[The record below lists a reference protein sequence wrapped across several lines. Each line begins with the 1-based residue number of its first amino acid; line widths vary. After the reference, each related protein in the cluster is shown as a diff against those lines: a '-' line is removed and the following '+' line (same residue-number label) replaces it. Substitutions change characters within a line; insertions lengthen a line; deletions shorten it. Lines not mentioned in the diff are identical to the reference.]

1 MRRFALSRCSGG
13 MEGRPISAY
22 ISSKTGE
29 SSLSTGSTS
38 ARMRRM
44 GWPPGTFW
52 SGVMDVNVACRVVLP
67 RIALLLSGS
76 PSTLT
81 DHELIRYRA
90 SPFFSTLLVT
100 EYDLVM
106 AQFNE

>member
-1 MRRFALSRCSGG
+1 

-29 SSLSTGSTS
+29 SCLSTGSTS

-81 DHELIRYRA
+81 DHELIWYLA
-90 SPFFSTLLVT
+90 SPFFSTLLVPHQVRSSLHHSFSNPR
-100 EYDLVM
+100 E
-106 AQFNE
+106 FGGGK